1 MSKNLNCSHQVRY
14 YTIIFTI
21 PMKSAHMTPQLHYT
35 YTWIID
41 KLTNEKTGIFC
52 DSPAESWQTLMVVLF
67 RLSYLHSHRGQN
79 SCSWPRIKSAT
90 FGNTMLSQSL
100 EKKSCHWSWK
110 VKAQT
115 PTSVDFYDK
124 IYKLLRLGMKKA
136 MFLIFEGKWFMKES
150 NKIWEVSQE
159 WGKPPSLSAY
169 QLLGATGSLYT
180 RRLLLV
186 PLMTEGSGQKQM
198 HLLSS
203 SSVWKLSKYY
213 ILIYKKKIKCS
224 GPLIEWNENEENL
237 FKKNIFLNHIY

>member
-1 MSKNLNCSHQVRY
+1 MPKAGAPWRVIYILGPEHYQKLFTSKLLFCHLLHTQEMSKNLNCSHQVRY

-100 EKKSCHWSWK
+100 EKKRVVIDLEKWK
-110 VKAQT
+110 LKH
-115 PTSVDFYDK
+115 
-124 IYKLLRLGMKKA
+124 
-136 MFLIFEGKWFMKES
+136 
-150 NKIWEVSQE
+150 
-159 WGKPPSLSAY
+159 
-169 QLLGATGSLYT
+169 
-180 RRLLLV
+180 LLL
-186 PLMTEGSGQKQM
+186 
-198 HLLSS
+198 
-203 SSVWKLSKYY
+203 
-213 ILIYKKKIKCS
+213 
-224 GPLIEWNENEENL
+224 
-237 FKKNIFLNHIY
+237 